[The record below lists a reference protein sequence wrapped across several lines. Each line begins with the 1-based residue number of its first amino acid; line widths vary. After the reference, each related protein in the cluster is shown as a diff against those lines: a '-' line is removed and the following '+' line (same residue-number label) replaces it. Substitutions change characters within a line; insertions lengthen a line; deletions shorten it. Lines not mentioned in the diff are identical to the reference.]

1 MAPLSLLTVPL
12 QRQTKYECLQVSERS
27 VKGSHTLSGGSKGTE
42 QKMQEPEALET
53 MSLIR
58 GGAFYRFQEVA
69 HLIRPNEWNA
79 VRRIVIATLVGWVP
93 LLVLTA
99 VSGSHES
106 LIGLLKDYRV
116 FARVFIAVPLLIAG
130 QKTIE
135 ERFRLIVRHFF
146 DADLLRAEDLP
157 RFRAILTTIQKLK
170 DAWFPELA
178 LIALACAGGI
188 VFVGNELMFD
198 APWSVRMVGK
208 IFPSPAGWYF
218 ELVTQTIYMV
228 LLGLAL
234 WKWFLYVLFFW
245 RVSRLQLQLVP
256 CDPDQS
262 GGLGFL
268 GFSPSAFV
276 PVVIAGARAMGS
288 VLRYQAL
295 HTQFSNESLA
305 TALVLWVI
313 VVLLVFVGPLTFFAP
328 KLTHLYRVGY
338 VEYGS
343 LAHLHAE
350 QFHEKWVHGRQAHL
364 GELLAAPE
372 MEALIDLA
380 SSLDRLRRI
389 RLIPT
394 DRFTLIQVIIA
405 AALPMLPV
413 ILTQVSLSELLK
425 MMFRA
430 LV

>member
-1 MAPLSLLTVPL
+1 M
-12 QRQTKYECLQVSERS
+12 E
-27 VKGSHTLSGGSKGTE
+27 
-42 QKMQEPEALET
+42 EPETLET
-53 MSLIR
+53 VSLIR
-58 GGAFYRFQEVA
+58 GGAFYRFQEAA
-69 HLIRPNEWNA
+69 HLIRPNQWN
-79 VRRIVIATLVGWVP
+79 VGRRIFVAAIVGWVP

-106 LIGLLKDYRV
+106 LIAVLKDYRV

-146 DADLLRAEDLP
+146 DADLLRPEDLP
-157 RFRAILTTIQKLK
+157 RFRAILATIKRLK
-170 DAWFPELA
+170 DAWFPELV
-178 LIALACAGGI
+178 LIALGCVGGI
-188 VFVGNELMFD
+188 VFVGNDLMFD

-208 IFPSPAGWYF
+208 ISPSPAGWYF

-245 RVSRLQLQLVP
+245 RVSQLQLQLVP

-268 GFSPSAFV
+268 GYSPTAFL
-276 PVVIAGARAMGS
+276 PVVIAGATAVGS

-295 HTQFSNESLA
+295 HSAFSHQSLA
-305 TALVLWVI
+305 MGLVVWVI
-313 VVLLVFVGPLTFFAP
+313 LVLLVFVGPLAFFAN

-338 VEYGS
+338 LEYGS

-350 QFHEKWVHGRQAHL
+350 QFQEKWVHRRQGHL
-364 GELLAAPE
+364 GELLATQE
-372 MEALIDLA
+372 VVTLSNLA
-380 SSLDRLRRI
+380 SSLDRLRQI
-389 RLIPT
+389 RLMPI
-394 DRFTLIQVIIA
+394 DRFTLIQVTLA
-405 AALPMLPV
+405 AAVPMLPV
-413 ILTQVSLSELLK
+413 ILTQVPLSELLK
-425 MMFRA
+425 MIFRA

>member
-1 MAPLSLLTVPL
+1 
-12 QRQTKYECLQVSERS
+12 
-27 VKGSHTLSGGSKGTE
+27 
-42 QKMQEPEALET
+42 MQEPEALET

-69 HLIRPNEWNA
+69 HLIRPNQWNA
-79 VRRIVIATLVGWVP
+79 IRRIFIATLVGWVP
-93 LLVLTA
+93 LLALTA
-99 VSGSHES
+99 ISGSRAS
-106 LIGLLKDYRV
+106 LIALLKDYRV

-146 DADLLRAEDLP
+146 DADLVRPEDSP
-157 RFRAILTTIQKLK
+157 RFRAILVTIKKLK
-170 DAWFPELA
+170 DSWFPELA
-178 LIALACAGGI
+178 LVAVGCVGGI
-188 VFVGNELMFD
+188 VFVGNDLMID
-198 APWSVRMVGK
+198 APWAVRTLGDSVSH
-208 IFPSPAGWYF
+208 SPAGWYF

-245 RVSRLQLQLVP
+245 RVSRLPLQVVP
-256 CDPDQS
+256 CDPDRS

-268 GFSPSAFV
+268 GYSPTAFL
-276 PVVIAGARAMGS
+276 PVVIAGATAVGS

-295 HTQFSNESLA
+295 HSAFSHESLA
-305 TALVLWVI
+305 TGLVLWVM
-313 VVLLVFVGPLTFFAP
+313 VVLLIFVGPLTFFAP

-350 QFHEKWVHGRQAHL
+350 QFQEKWVHRRQANL
-364 GELLAAPE
+364 KELLAAPE
-372 MEALIDLA
+372 METLIHLA
-380 SSLDRLRRI
+380 ESVDRLRRI
-389 RLIPT
+389 TLIPI
-394 DRFTLIQVIIA
+394 DRFTLIQLIVA
-405 AALPMLPV
+405 AAVPMLPV
-413 ILTQVSLSELLK
+413 ILTLVPLSELLK
-425 MMFRA
+425 MIFRA